1 MIKKQRVQSVD
12 FLRGLTIM
20 LMILVNTPGDWSHV
34 YTLLLHAE
42 WNGLTLADFVFPFF
56 LFIVGIS
63 ISFVYKDKKGDWTIY
78 KKILMRS
85 LKLVALGL
93 LINVFLPYFP
103 FIETEAIRFPGVLQR
118 IGIIFC
124 VASIL
129 YLNCNRKQLIFIA
142 ATILIGYWIWLAY
155 IPLPNGASPI
165 LERGVN
171 NWANYLDYLL
181 LEGHIWKPDYDPEG
195 ILSTLPAIVTTITGI
210 FVGEILMS
218 DTKRKLVLLT
228 VMGGGFMTI
237 GYLWS
242 IFFPI
247 NKVLWSS
254 SFVLVTSG
262 YATLFLVLF
271 HYFMDHKKR
280 DFGSLV
286 KYVGANAI
294 IIYFSSMILA
304 KSFYLIKVNSQT
316 SIHQFLFETF
326 FVYPSIDKPLS
337 SFFYALVVVAFYTL
351 SAYFLYKKKIFIKV

>member
-1 MIKKQRVQSVD
+1 MSVTKRIQSVD

-20 LMILVNTPGDWSHV
+20 LMILVNTPGDWSYV
-34 YTLLLHAE
+34 YTPLLHAE

-63 ISFVYKDKKGDWTIY
+63 ISFVYKHKKGDRVIY
-78 KKILMRS
+78 KKIVKRS
-85 LKLVALGL
+85 IKLVALGL

-103 FIETEAIRFPGVLQR
+103 FIETESVRLPGVLQR
-118 IGIIFC
+118 IGIVFC

-129 YLNCNRKQLIFIA
+129 YLNCTRKQLISIA
-142 ATILIGYWIWLAY
+142 AIILIGYWVWLTY
-155 IPLPNGASPI
+155 IPLPDGATPI
-165 LERGVN
+165 LERGPN

-181 LEGHIWKPDYDPEG
+181 LKGHIWKPDYDPEG
-195 ILSTLPAIVTTITGI
+195 ILSTIPAIVTTITGI
-210 FVGEILMS
+210 VVGEILVS
-218 DTKRKLVLLT
+218 ATKRKLGVLT
-228 VMGGGFMTI
+228 IMGTCFILI

-271 HYFMDHKKR
+271 HYFMDYKER

-304 KSFYLIKVNSQT
+304 KSFYLIKIDSQT
-316 SIHQFLFETF
+316 SVHQFLFETF
-326 FVYPSIDKPLS
+326 FVYPSIGKPLS
-337 SFFYALVVVAFYTL
+337 SFFYALIVVGFYTL
-351 SAYFLYKKKIFIKV
+351 LAYFLYKKKIFIKV